1 MIHEPIDMLDQPT
14 DPPEATEHLELS
26 CEEKRQR
33 DVDEL
38 AHDEEFYYIPAPLLE
53 GLTKSIEALS
63 KSTDKIN
70 RFLVDS
76 IIDGDNPVKK

>member
-1 MIHEPIDMLDQPT
+1 MIHEPIDMPDRPT
-14 DPPEATEHLELS
+14 NPPEESERS
-26 CEEKRQR
+26 EPDYDEIRQQEI
-33 DVDEL
+33 D
-38 AHDEEFYYIPAPLLE
+38 EFYYIPAPLLE